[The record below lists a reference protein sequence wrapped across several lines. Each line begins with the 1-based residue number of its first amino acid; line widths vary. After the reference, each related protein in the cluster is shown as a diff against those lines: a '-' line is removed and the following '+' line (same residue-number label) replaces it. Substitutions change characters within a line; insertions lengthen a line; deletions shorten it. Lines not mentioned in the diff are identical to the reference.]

1 MKSRAKPKRRAK
13 PKPLKLKAIRDRIVG
28 LRRVK
33 ASTLSANPRNWRT
46 HPQAQQEALKAVL
59 AEIGYADV
67 LLTRELPD
75 GKLEIID
82 GHLRAE
88 TTPDQQVPVLVL
100 DVDEHEADTLL
111 ATLDP
116 LAAMA
121 EANKEKLDS
130 LLREVQTGDEMLTK
144 MLDDLAKTRGIA
156 VTDVSPTPDP
166 EPQIDR
172 AAELQKEW
180 GTASGQLWEIAGKA
194 GTHRLLCGD
203 SMIAEDVT
211 RAMAAQGPI
220 P

>member
-1 MKSRAKPKRRAK
+1 M
-13 PKPLKLKAIRDRIVG
+13 
-28 LRRVK
+28 
-33 ASTLSANPRNWRT
+33 
-46 HPQAQQEALKAVL
+46 L

-144 MLDDLAKTRGIA
+144 MLDDLRQDPWYRGDRRVA
-156 VTDVSPTPDP
+156 HAGP
-166 EPQIDR
+166 R
-172 AAELQKEW
+172 AADRPRR
-180 GTASGQLWEIAGKA
+180 GTAKGVGHGERPAL
-194 GTHRLLCGD
+194 GD
-203 SMIAEDVT
+203 C
-211 RAMAAQGPI
+211 R
-220 P
+220 